1 MSQDKWMR
9 AVGEID
15 EALVEELL
23 EQDSRPAPSSAKQK
37 IKRLWWV
44 PIPAVAVC
52 LCIAIGLYHLAPL
65 LLMNPFENPTDP
77 SKPPVSGEVQPRPP
91 VSGEL
96 QPWSPEVG
104 EDVPVVEVPAK
115 ITDHSYNYYFLYD
128 IYDTSSFIGALT
140 GWYATRKI
148 PAGEALTLTPIST
161 EAYLPIYEEANS
173 FSKDMLDSFIQQW
186 LPAAGELTGIRETEY
201 IINYSGL
208 SGLPSPISYSAIIG
222 SYDTKQYV
230 QFRGSENSLL
240 AFQCPAEA
248 IARQEYF
255 PSFPSSDSD
264 EAILSA
270 LDDGITYLKELLG
283 LEIQSIRIHR
293 LLDNSLYV
301 SSSSLLSTGN
311 LTVTLQG
318 YPPEGSQAYPN
329 EIASTPAY
337 TLTLQY
343 RYSDW
348 QNSDQLVLDKLIY
361 GESLDTANYF
371 FTVGKAKTIP
381 LSEAE
386 ELLDAGYVYS
396 NIKCLL
402 CREQKSDVDFSD
414 YDAVGLVYRQGQV
427 GKSSWSVPFYA
438 FYKHTQTD
446 EDGSN
451 NYAIAYVPAVE
462 ITGLEEYFA
471 ECTEE
476 HTHIS
481 DTIID

>member
-1 MSQDKWMR
+1 MSRDKWMR

-15 EALVEELL
+15 EALVEEFL
-23 EQDSRPAPSSAKQK
+23 EQDSRPVPSSAKQK
-37 IKRLWWV
+37 IKQLWWV

-65 LLMNPFENPTDP
+65 LLINPFDNPTDP

-91 VSGEL
+91 VGEL
-96 QPWSPEVG
+96 PPWSPAVG

-115 ITDHSYNYYFLYD
+115 ITDQSYNYYV
-128 IYDTSSFIGALT
+128 IYDKSSFIGSLPGWT

-148 PAGEALTLTPIST
+148 PAGEVLSFTPSST
-161 EAYLPIYEEANS
+161 EAYLPIYEQANS
-173 FSKDMLDSFIQQW
+173 FSEDMLDSFIQQW

-201 IINYSGL
+201 VIKYSGL

-222 SYDTKQYV
+222 SYDTKQYI

-270 LDDGITYLKELLG
+270 LDDGIAYLKELLG

-293 LLDNSLYV
+293 LFDSLDV
-301 SSSSLLSTGN
+301 SSSLLTSTGH
-311 LTVTLQG
+311 LTVILQG

-343 RYSDW
+343 RYSDR

-427 GKSSWSVPFYA
+427 GHSSWSVPFYA

-471 ECTEE
+471 ECTEK

-481 DTIID
+481 DTITD